1 METKR
6 MSAKSILVVEDSPT
20 ELRVVTDL
28 LDGNGYQYSVA
39 MDGEEALLKAAQIKP
54 QLMLLDVILPKKN
67 GFQVCRQL
75 KSAPET
81 RDIKIIVLS
90 SKNQESDRYWG
101 LRQGADLYMTKPY
114 RSEELLEAISKF
126 M

>member
-75 KSAPET
+75 KSTPET

>member
-54 QLMLLDVILPKKN
+54 QLMLLDVVLPKKN